1 MKTLGIIGGLG
12 PMATV
17 YFMERIISMT
27 QAGSDCEHIP
37 MFVYN
42 NPNVPDRTRYILGT
56 SEESPY
62 PQLLSTGEIL
72 KAHCDCIVLPCATAH
87 IFHERLQKELEMPV
101 FNMIQETSDYLKK
114 EGITCAGLLATDGTI
129 AGGLFRQ
136 SLKKNGI
143 KMLIPKEQ
151 EQKKV
156 MHLIYDGMKADGE
169 IDIAD
174 FQRIS
179 DSLRKQGAQV
189 IILGCTELS
198 ILNGRYEL
206 GAGYVDILEVTA
218 AAIIKYCGG
227 RLKPQYETL
236 ITCNPDRNGD

>member
-27 QAGSDCEHIP
+27 QAGSDREHIP

-42 NPNVPDRTRYILGT
+42 NPNIPDRTRYILGT
-56 SEESPY
+56 SAESPY
-62 PQLLSTGEIL
+62 SDILNTGKIL
-72 KAHCDCIVLPCATAH
+72 KAHCDCIALPCATAH
-87 IFHERLQKELEMPV
+87 IFHDRLQKELGIPV
-101 FNMIQETSDYLKK
+101 FNMIQETSDYMKK
-114 EGITCAGLLATDGTI
+114 AGINCAGLLATDGTI
-129 AGGLFRQ
+129 AGRCFEQ
-136 SLKKNGI
+136 SLKDNGI
-143 KMLIPKEQ
+143 KMLVPDEQ

-156 MHLIYDGMKADGE
+156 MHLIYDGIKADGE
-169 IDIAD
+169 IDMVD
-174 FQRIS
+174 FQKIS
-179 DSLRKQGAQV
+179 AGLKKQGAQV

-206 GAGYVDILEVTA
+206 GAGYLDILEVTA

-227 RLKPQYETL
+227 NLKPQYETL
-236 ITCNPDRNGD
+236 ISK